1 MKCSFLHDI
10 TLHLTRIR
18 NKYKT
23 VFTNFLQLVTRNVSK
38 EVSSS
43 SLSIEDQ
50 TRIVHRSELLVTG
63 NSVQVAPVSLPVPDR
78 PLLPVVVV
86 VDEDLLAPPDLPP
99 GHQPHDHPE
108 ERVLHHLVLAV
119 VLVIKRVVG

>member
-23 VFTNFLQLVTRNVSK
+23 VLANFPQLVTRNVSK
-38 EVSSS
+38 EVFSSS
-43 SLSIEDQ
+43 SIEDQ
-50 TRIVHRSELLVTG
+50 TRIVDSSELLVTG

>member
-1 MKCSFLHDI
+1 MI
-10 TLHLTRIR
+10 TLHLTRFR
-18 NKYKT
+18 NKNKT
-23 VFTNFLQLVTRNVSK
+23 VFANFLQLVTRNVSK

-43 SLSIEDQ
+43 SSIEDQ

-78 PLLPVVVV
+78 PRLPVVVV

>member
-23 VFTNFLQLVTRNVSK
+23 VLANFLQLVTRNVSK
-38 EVSSS
+38 EVFP
-43 SLSIEDQ
+43 LSIEDQ

-119 VLVIKRVVG
+119 VLVIKRVVC

>member
-1 MKCSFLHDI
+1 M
-10 TLHLTRIR
+10 
-18 NKYKT
+18 
-23 VFTNFLQLVTRNVSK
+23 SK
-38 EVSSS
+38 EVFSSS
-43 SLSIEDQ
+43 SIEDQ

-78 PLLPVVVV
+78 PRLPVVVV

-119 VLVIKRVVG
+119 VLVIKRVVGLEGSFPSLLFL

>member
-23 VFTNFLQLVTRNVSK
+23 VLANFPQLVTRNVSK
-38 EVSSS
+38 EVFSSS
-43 SLSIEDQ
+43 SIEDQ
-50 TRIVHRSELLVTG
+50 TRIVDRSELLVTG

>member
-1 MKCSFLHDI
+1 MKCSFFHDI

-23 VFTNFLQLVTRNVSK
+23 VLANFPQLVTRNVSK
-38 EVSSS
+38 EVFSSS
-43 SLSIEDQ
+43 SIEDQ
-50 TRIVHRSELLVTG
+50 TRIVDSSELLVTG

>member
-1 MKCSFLHDI
+1 MKCSFFHDI

-23 VFTNFLQLVTRNVSK
+23 VLANFLQLVTRNV
-38 EVSSS
+38 

-63 NSVQVAPVSLPVPDR
+63 NSVQVASVSLPVPDR

-119 VLVIKRVVG
+119 VLVIKRVVC

>member
-23 VFTNFLQLVTRNVSK
+23 VLANFPQLVTRNVSK
-38 EVSSS
+38 EVFSSS
-43 SLSIEDQ
+43 SIEDQ
-50 TRIVHRSELLVTG
+50 TRIVDSSELLVTG

-99 GHQPHDHPE
+99 GHQPHEHPE
-108 ERVLHHLVLAV
+108 ERVLHHLILDV